1 MGSIKLPHASGNS
14 MSIAAP
20 ATNPASDLE
29 LKLPATIGTA
39 GQVLQNSSTPGT
51 LEFGD
56 GGKILQV
63 VTKNDFTN
71 NYTVSCSRSGT
82 SPTALY
88 GLNNWRVYIDVLGGA
103 LTITPKSANSKLILL
118 GTAGMSDTAAAG
130 DRTSSSKGAALVLG
144 GTTGFDSHARYAGYF
159 SSTYDGSYPY
169 PTHMHRE
176 YDGYS
181 DTSTMSW
188 QLMGYAYEDSNAS
201 KTATYT
207 FRWSQLTIFEVE

>member
-1 MGSIKLPHASGNS
+1 

-29 LKLPATIGTA
+29 LKLPATVGTA

-63 VTKNDFTN
+63 VTKNDFGN
-71 NYTVSCSRSGT
+71 NYTVSCSRSGS
-82 SPTALY
+82 SPAALY
-88 GLNNWRVYIDVLGGA
+88 GMYGYRVYIDILGGA
-103 LTITPKSANSKLILL
+103 LTITPKSATSKLILL
-118 GTAGMSDTAAAG
+118 GSAGMSDTGSSG
-130 DRTSSSKGAALVLG
+130 DRTAGSKGASLVLN
-144 GTTGFDSHARYAGYF
+144 GTTGLDGHHIFAGYA
-159 SSTYDGSYPY
+159 SASWDGNYPR
-169 PTHMHRE
+169 PDLVHRE
-176 YDGYS
+176 YDAYS

-201 KTATYT
+201 KTATFIFKY
-207 FRWSQLTIFEVE
+207 SQLTIFEVE

>member
-29 LKLPATIGTA
+29 LKLPATVGTA

-63 VTKNDFTN
+63 VTKNDFAN
-71 NYTVSCSRSGT
+71 NYTISCSRSGS
-82 SPTALY
+82 SPTSLY
-88 GLNNWRVYIDVLGGA
+88 GLYALRVYADILGGA
-103 LTITPKSANSKLILL
+103 LTITPKSATSKLILL
-118 GTAGMSDTAAAG
+118 GTAGMSDTGSGG
-130 DRTSSSKGAALVLG
+130 DRTAGSKGASLVLN
-144 GTTGFDSHARYAGYF
+144 GTTGFDGHHIFAGYA
-159 SSTYDGSYPY
+159 SASWDGSYPR
-169 PTHMHRE
+169 PDLVHRE
-176 YDGYS
+176 YDAYS

-188 QLMGYAYEDSNAS
+188 QLMGYSYEDSNAS
-201 KTATYT
+201 KTATFVFKY
-207 FRWSQLTIFEVE
+207 SQLTIFEVE